1 MLFLA
6 LAGLLLHGGGA
17 QHICAWSS
25 PMNDVDR
32 GLFLDILNT
41 YRAYVA
47 RGEAYQLNGK
57 LSGSNELF
65 ELKYDCQ
72 LELMAH
78 MNTYSCNQT
87 FHPPATSINYFM
99 FVNEPHAWSKRD
111 LIPMAASSWYQ
122 PVLDFWNK
130 SDPRLES
137 FVNMMYYESMKV
149 GCSHNLCP
157 STATTPSTNAIACV
171 YNSAPQKNDVIY
183 VPGRYGCIN
192 DDDCSKN
199 GTPFRCIKYGSY
211 RGLCSQDTTD
221 APKSTILPLPE
232 TTHES
237 YWTTGA
243 HNTTQKE
250 KLRGQPK
257 TSTQL
262 RSAQKAELR
271 GQPKNSTQ

>member
-137 FVNMMYYESMKV
+137 FVNIRLMPRRARFFHCRRQLMNHIGQQERTIQVRS
-149 GCSHNLCP
+149 
-157 STATTPSTNAIACV
+157 
-171 YNSAPQKNDVIY
+171 PQKA
-183 VPGRYGCIN
+183 
-192 DDDCSKN
+192 SL
-199 GTPFRCIKYGSY
+199 
-211 RGLCSQDTTD
+211 RGQ
-221 APKSTILPLPE
+221 PKHPTQLRS
-232 TTHES
+232 
-237 YWTTGA
+237 A
-243 HNTTQKE
+243 QKE